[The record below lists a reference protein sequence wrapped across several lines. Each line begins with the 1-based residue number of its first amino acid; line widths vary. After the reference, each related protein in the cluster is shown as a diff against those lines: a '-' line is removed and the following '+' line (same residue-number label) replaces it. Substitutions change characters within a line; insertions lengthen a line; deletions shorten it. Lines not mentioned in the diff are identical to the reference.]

1 MMKLIRIGIIIGG
14 LSFGFLSEVAGQT
27 PDISKSAALFND
39 SLVHVAYGTVSKND
53 LPSAI
58 SVLNPSEYLDK
69 NYGTSALEGAGAFI
83 GGSNLWSLGT
93 ALVLVDGVPD
103 SISNVITTEI
113 DQISYLKGANA
124 VVLYGSRAANGV
136 ILITTKRGKAG
147 DLVKKIRVNTGINKP
162 KSYPNYLG
170 SAEYMTYYN
179 QACANDGITTGTFDQ
194 ATIDNYASH
203 SNPYLY
209 PDVDYYSSN
218 YLRQYYNT
226 YSANAEFSGGT
237 ERARFYVLLGWQNQ
251 NSLLNFGEG
260 KKDYTNRLNIRGNI
274 DFKLNDFIKSYVNI
288 STVFNDSRSPLGNY
302 WSGSTTM
309 HPNYIAPLIPIG
321 MISSSAT
328 TAQTYIANSANI
340 IDGTYLLGGSQQYT
354 TNPIGDVYA
363 SGFQKNTNRVFQYI
377 AGLDIDLNKILK
389 GLSLHGQ
396 MSIDYTN
403 SYKDSVTYTYASYAP
418 TWNTEGDAIT
428 ELTQYNTD
436 SHDGVHYLGNTWND
450 QITDFN
456 VHIDYINSFNQL
468 HNVSAMIVGSGTMRR
483 QTGDYQYRTN
493 SNLGLQLDYNYAHK
507 YYANFSGAVVN
518 STKLPSKKRVA
529 FSPTMSIGWLMSGE
543 DFLKDSKMVNRL
555 KVSASAGIVKTDLD
569 LSDYYLYDEQ
579 YYSSYYFS
587 WKDGAYTNQASTSN
601 RTSNSNLT
609 YAKRKE
615 LNFSIEGAFLKD
627 LLNIHATAFFIK
639 KDGIPTQVTSQ
650 YPVYFS
656 TYYPTS
662 SFVPYINFGAN
673 QYRGFDVQLN
683 YREKLGDVNLIVG
696 TTGTYVKTKALKVD
710 EYYADSYRNRAGKP
724 VDAIFG
730 LQSEG
735 LFADDD
741 EIADHASQE
750 FSTVKPGDIK
760 YKDQNGDDI
769 INERDEVM
777 IGQWSSPFQCG
788 LNVTVQWKNFTLF
801 ALGTG
806 QFGGT
811 GVKNS
816 SYYWVYGSLKY
827 SEVVR
832 DSWTE
837 ATKSTATYPAL
848 TTLSSSNNFRYSS
861 FWKYS
866 TDRFNISKV
875 QLTYTLP
882 KKILNSSFIKNVD
895 VYVSGSDLLMISKN
909 KKIMELNVGTT
920 PQTCFYNLGIKAEF

>member
-1 MMKLIRIGIIIGG
+1 MMKLIRIGIIICG
-14 LSFGFLSEVAGQT
+14 LSIGFFSKVVGQT
-27 PDISKSAALFND
+27 LDISKSATEFKD
-39 SLVHVAYGTVSKND
+39 SLVHVAYGTVLKKD
-53 LPSAI
+53 LSGAI
-58 SVLNPSEYLDK
+58 SVINPSEYLDK
-69 NYGTSALEGAGAFI
+69 SYGTSALEGVGAFI
-83 GGSNLWSLGT
+83 GGSNLWNLGT
-93 ALVLVDGVPD
+93 ELVLVDGVPD
-103 SISNVITTEI
+103 SISNVTTTEI
-113 DQISYLKGANA
+113 EQITYLKGANA

-136 ILITTKRGKAG
+136 ILITTKRGEVG

-194 ATIDNYASH
+194 TTIDNYASH
-203 SNPYLY
+203 SNIYLY
-209 PDVDYYSSN
+209 PDVNYYSSD
-218 YLRQYYNT
+218 YLRKFYNT

-260 KKDYTNRLNIRGNI
+260 KKDYTSRLNVRGNI
-274 DFKLNDFIKSYVNI
+274 DFKLNEFIKSYVNI

-309 HPNYIAPLIPIG
+309 HPNYIAPLIPIS

-363 SGFQKNTNRVFQYI
+363 SGFQKNTSRVFRYT
-377 AGLDIDLNKILK
+377 AGLDVDLKKISK

-403 SYKDSVTYTYASYAP
+403 SYKDSVAYTYASYASA
-418 TWNTEGDAIT
+418 WNTGGDTIT
-428 ELTQYNTD
+428 GLTKYNTD
-436 SHDGVHYLGNTWND
+436 ARDGVHYLGNTWND

-456 VHIDYINSFNQL
+456 VHLDYINTINQL
-468 HNVSAMIVGSGTMRR
+468 HNVSAMLVGSGTMRR
-483 QTGDYQYRTN
+483 QTGDYQYQTN
-493 SNLGLQLDYNYAHK
+493 SNLGIQLDYNYAHK
-507 YYANFSGAVVN
+507 YYADISGAIVN
-518 STKLPSKKRVA
+518 STKLSSKKRIA
-529 FSPTMSIGWLMSGE
+529 FSPTMSIGWLMSSE
-543 DFLKDSKMVNRL
+543 DFLEDSKVVNRL
-555 KVSASAGIVKTDLD
+555 KVSASASIVNTDLD
-569 LSDYYLYDEQ
+569 LSDYYLYDGR
-579 YYSSYYFS
+579 YYSSYYYGWQEGNYS
-587 WKDGAYTNQASTSN
+587 NQASTSY
-601 RTSNSNLT
+601 RTSNSNLS

-615 LNFSIEGAFLKD
+615 LNFSIDGGLLNN
-627 LLNIHATAFFIK
+627 LLNIQATAFFIK
-639 KDGIPTQVTSQ
+639 KDGIPVQATSQ
-650 YPVYFS
+650 YPSYFS

-662 SFVPYINFGAN
+662 SFVPYINFGVN

-683 YREKLGDVNLIVG
+683 YREKLGEVNMIVG
-696 TTGTYVKTKALKVD
+696 ATGTYETTKALKVD
-710 EYYADSYRNRAGKP
+710 EYYADSYRNRAGKS

-760 YKDQNGDDI
+760 YKDQNGDGI
-769 INERDEVM
+769 INERDEVK

-788 LNVTVQWKNFTLF
+788 LNVTLQWKNFTLF

-811 GVKNS
+811 GVKTG

-832 DSWTE
+832 NSWTE
-837 ATKSTATYPAL
+837 ATKNTATYPEL
-848 TTLSSSNNFRYSS
+848 TTLSNSNNFRYSS
-861 FWKYS
+861 FWTYS

-875 QLTYTLP
+875 QLTYALP
-882 KKILNSSFIKNVD
+882 EKILNRSFIKNVD
-895 VYVSGSDLLMISKN
+895 VYISGNDLLMISKN
-909 KKIMELNVGTT
+909 RKIMELNVGTT